1 MRLLIKNVFRD
12 KNTKE
17 VYKVNSVVEFEED
30 RAKELLA
37 DGRNL
42 VEEIKEA
49 KAEEEI
55 IAEEPRK
62 VTKKRTTKK
71 SK

>member
-17 VYKVNSVVEFEED
+17 VYKVDSIIEFEDE
-30 RAKELLA
+30 RAKELLS
-37 DGRNL
+37 DPRKL

-55 IAEEPRK
+55 IAEEPK
-62 VTKKRTTKK
+62 KATKKRTTKK

>member
-1 MRLLIKNVFRD
+1 MRLVIKKVFRD
-12 KNTKE
+12 KHTKE
-17 VYKVNSVVEFEED
+17 VYKVDSIIEFEDE
-30 RAKELLA
+30 RAKELLS
-37 DGRNL
+37 DPRKL

-55 IAEEPRK
+55 IAEEPK
-62 VTKKRTTKK
+62 KATKKRTTKK

>member
-55 IAEEPRK
+55 IAEEPK
-62 VTKKRTTKK
+62 KATKKRTTKK

>member
-1 MRLLIKNVFRD
+1 MRLLIKKVFRD

-17 VYKVNSVVEFEED
+17 VYKVNSVVEFEKD

-37 DGRNL
+37 DDRNL

-55 IAEEPRK
+55 IAEEPK
-62 VTKKRTTKK
+62 KATKKRTTKK